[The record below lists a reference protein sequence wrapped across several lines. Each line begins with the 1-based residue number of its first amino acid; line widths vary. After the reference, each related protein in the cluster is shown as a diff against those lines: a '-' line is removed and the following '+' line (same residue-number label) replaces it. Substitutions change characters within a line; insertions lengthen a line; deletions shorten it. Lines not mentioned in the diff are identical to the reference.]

1 LFDLFVLQV
10 TEWPNGGEER
20 RGSERGVELMG
31 EWGWKEKCER
41 GREMRKHIIED
52 RESVGVGDVGR
63 RLRGR
68 ERRRG
73 LER

>member
-1 LFDLFVLQV
+1 
-10 TEWPNGGEER
+10 
-20 RGSERGVELMG
+20 
-31 EWGWKEKCER
+31 
-41 GREMRKHIIED
+41 MRKHIIED